1 MLGLSESMT
10 GKSIGLRLKRASGRR
25 RFFIPRKEFQ
35 EFLREHGDFC
45 MQVVRLL
52 SEDLHGLYHKFR
64 SIRAHPGR
72 PRRRALDEHTQL
84 AVSPQLSVTALAKR
98 ASSRQSTQ
106 D

>member
-52 SEDLHGLYHKFR
+52 SEDLHGLTTNSAASVR
-64 SIRAHPGR
+64 TRGVRGAGR
-72 PRRRALDEHTQL
+72 WM
-84 AVSPQLSVTALAKR
+84 
-98 ASSRQSTQ
+98 STLN
-106 D
+106 